1 MARYSTSLPSKTI
14 TGTTTIVT
22 PDSGAFVQLTGTA
35 PYTVTLPSPA
45 SFPGSNFTFH
55 NTTTGTNT
63 ISTPTGA
70 FIGTGGSGTASI
82 SLFAGNVASVTSDGA
97 NYVVISEDGSAL
109 VATTAAFS
117 GDVTINGGSA
127 TVAITPSVL
136 NIAPTSSS
144 SINNVVIGNT
154 TRAAGSFTS
163 LTANNQTT
171 LTAGIASSSTSS
183 GTLIVTGGIG
193 ASGTVNANT
202 VSATTL
208 TGTVSTAS
216 QPNITSTGALTVPSL
231 IVDASGTTRLRVGD
245 NSSTITLQSDY
256 SNPLIVERTG
266 NSGKGAI
273 VFRGSDTIGTAIEQ
287 GRTNSASH
295 WGTYLSFLVHDNNT
309 SDALLSVK
317 EKFRIDASGAFVT
330 GLLGVGTLTPTATM
344 DVRGGLAVSGWSNNN
359 GGSSGGVELGWDG
372 TQSVFQSYNR
382 SGNAFTPILVNGST
396 TKISASGNQQL
407 FVNSTGVVVG
417 SMTSPEGK
425 LHVQHT
431 SITAAAP
438 SLGWPNYVNPDAD
451 ANARIVAIFDT
462 AGNGSVAT
470 AGQGPTV
477 VIRVGSY
484 YDSRAV
490 ISPIGAGG
498 ASPSDQ
504 GTGRGKDLMI
514 KGGQSDNG
522 NGLVGGRLWLNGG
535 AGYNGGAFGARGVD
549 GDVRIQNQ
557 GGNTFIGRNITNI
570 SSAGNN
576 SLYLPFAYNDSGE
589 YAPQRASGMLH
600 IGSFTHRAD
609 NQYLDIRTNNNS
621 GSLMFMFHIYGYLYN
636 SANINTWIGGYSY
649 LSNSILNL
657 YVQNLGNCSATA
669 YRTSN
674 GFLCLKINRNASGY
688 SEGKVNVFFHAWSQ
702 GEMENM
708 AVTSYAQNNS
718 GSNFYTS

>member
-1 MARYSTSLPSKTI
+1 MPRYNTSLDSNTI
-14 TGTTTIVT
+14 AGTTTIGS
-22 PDSGAFVQLTGTA
+22 PDQGDFTTLTGA
-35 PYTVTLPSPA
+35 SGYTVTLPAPFA
-45 SFPGSNFTFH
+45 FPGSNFTFY
-55 NTTTGTNT
+55 NATSPAGVVT
-63 ISTPTGA
+63 ISTPSGS
-70 FIGTGGSGTASI
+70 FSGTGGPNASTYNI
-82 SLFAGNVASVTSDGA
+82 SAGNVISVTSDGS
-97 NYVVISEDGSAL
+97 NYIVISEDGSPL
-109 VATTAAFS
+109 TATTGAFTGNVEMTGGLSVTGS
-117 GDVTINGGSA
+117 GTLSLN
-127 TVAITPSVL
+127 PSS
-136 NIAPTSSS
+136 TG
-144 SINNVVIGNT
+144 SINNTNIGAS
-154 TRAAGSFTS
+154 TRGTGAFTS
-163 LTANNQTT
+163 LSANAAVT
-171 LTAGIASSSTSS
+171 LTANTASSSTTT
-183 GTLIVTGGIG
+183 GTLVVTGGIG
-193 ASGTVNANT
+193 ASGTVNATT
-202 VSATTL
+202 VAATTL
-208 TGTVSTAS
+208 TGTVSTAA
-216 QPNITSTGALTVPSL
+216 QPNITSTGNLTVPSL
-231 IVDASGTTRLRVGD
+231 IVDASSTTRLKVGD

-295 WGTYLSFLVHDNNT
+295 WGTYLSFLVHDNDT
-309 SDALLSVK
+309 VDLLSVK
-317 EKFRIDASGAFVT
+317 ERFRVNASGASVT
-330 GLLGVGTLTPTATM
+330 GSLGVGTPTPTATL
-344 DVRGGLAVSGWSNNN
+344 DVRGGIAVSGWSNNN
-359 GGSSGGVELGWDG
+359 GGTAGGVELGWDG

-382 SGNAFTPILVNGST
+382 SGNAYTPVLVSGST
-396 TKISASGNQQL
+396 IKISPSGTQQL
-407 FVNSTGVVVG
+407 FANSTGVVVG

-451 ANARIVAIFDT
+451 TNARIVAIFDT
-462 AGNGSVAT
+462 AGNGNVAT

-504 GTGRGKDLMI
+504 GTARGKDLMVR
-514 KGGQSDNG
+514 GGTSDNG
-522 NGLVGGRLWLNGG
+522 NGLVGGRLFLNGG
-535 AGYNGGAFGARGVD
+535 AGYNGGAFGARGFD

-688 SEGKVNVFFHAWSQ
+688 SEGKLNVFFHSWSQ